1 MLEKNN
7 LKKEDLEVLKFLSKY
22 KMLKVED
29 ATLIYHTKRY
39 YRDRINKLIDK
50 GYVKRYKSYIIL
62 DKNGR
67 KILGEV
73 GQGYI
78 KNIKNEAYM
87 ERLKAIASIASL
99 SIDSSIKF
107 EPSWLIKEKNI
118 FTETA
123 RRYIGKL
130 IIDNR
135 EYLTYYVSKKK
146 EDIYIKQL
154 LFDINKSFNYENI
167 IIFVENLGEICSK
180 YSNFSFGKENT
191 IVIVNNDNNKKLIKE
206 YSNIN
211 WHEVLEGIYNKEI
224 LISDWDKADYLLD
237 ENKYIIEMLFINTEK
252 IEKLKWYYK
261 ENSESL
267 KSVEIITIDE
277 NEEKIKEMVGDNRC
291 SIRVI
296 DKDWLGGIF
305 EC

>member
-1 MLEKNN
+1 MLDNNN

-39 YRDRINKLIDK
+39 YRDRINKLINK

-62 DKNGR
+62 DKKGR

-87 ERLKAIASIASL
+87 ERLKAITSIATL
-99 SIDSSIKF
+99 SIDSTIKF

-130 IIDNR
+130 IIDHK

-146 EDIYIKQL
+146 EVVYIKQL
-154 LFDINKSFNYENI
+154 LFDINKSFNY
-167 IIFVENLGEICSK
+167 
-180 YSNFSFGKENT
+180 
-191 IVIVNNDNNKKLIKE
+191 NDF
-206 YSNIN
+206 YRR
-211 WHEVLEGIYNKEI
+211 
-224 LISDWDKADYLLD
+224 
-237 ENKYIIEMLFINTEK
+237 F
-252 IEKLKWYYK
+252 
-261 ENSESL
+261 
-267 KSVEIITIDE
+267 
-277 NEEKIKEMVGDNRC
+277 RC
-291 SIRVI
+291 YMS
-296 DKDWLGGIF
+296 
-305 EC
+305 

>member
-39 YRDRINKLIDK
+39 YRDRVNKLIDK

-67 KILGEV
+67 KVLGEV

-87 ERLKAIASIASL
+87 ERLKAITSIATL
-99 SIDSSIKF
+99 SIDSTIKF

-130 IIDNR
+130 IIDHK

-146 EDIYIKQL
+146 EVVYIKQL

-167 IIFVENLGEICSK
+167 MIFIEDSGVICPK

-191 IVIVNNDNNKKLIKE
+191 IVIVNDDNNKELLKK
-206 YSNIN
+206 YPNIN
-211 WHEVLEGIYNKEI
+211 WHEVLETMYNKEL
-224 LISDWDKADYLLD
+224 LISDWDNADYLLD

-261 ENSESL
+261 ENSNSL
-267 KSVEIITIDE
+267 KRVEIITIDE
-277 NEEKIKEMVGDNRC
+277 NKEKIKEIVGDNRC
-291 SIRVI
+291 SVKVI
-296 DKDWLGGIF
+296 DKNWLGGIF

>member
-39 YRDRINKLIDK
+39 YRDRINKLINK

-62 DKNGR
+62 DKKGR

-87 ERLKAIASIASL
+87 ERLKAITSIATL
-99 SIDSSIKF
+99 SIDSTIKF

-130 IIDNR
+130 IIDHK

-146 EDIYIKQL
+146 EVVYIKQL

-167 IIFVENLGEICSK
+167 MIFIEDSGVICPK

-191 IVIVNNDNNKKLIKE
+191 IVIVNDDNNKELLKK
-206 YSNIN
+206 YPNIN
-211 WHEVLEGIYNKEI
+211 WHEVLETMYNKEL
-224 LISDWDKADYLLD
+224 LISDWDNADYLLD

-261 ENSESL
+261 ENSNSL
-267 KSVEIITIDE
+267 KRVEIITIDE
-277 NEEKIKEMVGDNRC
+277 NKEKIKEMVGDNRC
-291 SIRVI
+291 SVKVI
-296 DKDWLGGIF
+296 DKNWLGGIF

>member
-1 MLEKNN
+1 MLDNNN

-39 YRDRINKLIDK
+39 YRDRINKLINK

-62 DKNGR
+62 DKKGR

-87 ERLKAIASIASL
+87 ERLKAITSIATL
-99 SIDSSIKF
+99 SIDSTIKF

-130 IIDNR
+130 IIDHK

-146 EDIYIKQL
+146 EVVYIKQL

-167 IIFVENLGEICSK
+167 MIFIEDSGVICPK

-191 IVIVNNDNNKKLIKE
+191 IVIVNDDNNKELLKK
-206 YSNIN
+206 YPNIN
-211 WHEVLEGIYNKEI
+211 WHVVLETMYNKEL
-224 LISDWDKADYLLD
+224 LISDWDNADYLLD

-261 ENSESL
+261 ENSNSL
-267 KSVEIITIDE
+267 KRVEIITIDE
-277 NEEKIKEMVGDNRC
+277 NKEKIKEIVGDNRC
-291 SIRVI
+291 SVKVI
-296 DKDWLGGIF
+296 DKNWLGGIF

>member
-87 ERLKAIASIASL
+87 ERLKAIASIATL

-167 IIFVENLGEICSK
+167 IIFVEKLDEICSK

-191 IVIVNNDNNKKLIKE
+191 IVIVNNDNNKKIIKE

-277 NEEKIKEMVGDNRC
+277 NKEKIKEMVGDNRC

>member
-7 LKKEDLEVLKFLSKY
+7 LKKEDLKVLKFLSKY
-22 KMLKVED
+22 KILKVED

-39 YRDRINKLIDK
+39 YRDRVNKLISK
-50 GYVKRYKSYIIL
+50 EYVKRYKSYIIL

-67 KILGEV
+67 KVLGEV

-87 ERLKAIASIASL
+87 ERLKAIASIATL
-99 SIDSSIKF
+99 SIDSNIKF
-107 EPSWLIKEKNI
+107 EPSWLIKEKDI
-118 FTETA
+118 YTETA
-123 RRYIGKL
+123 RRYIGK
-130 IIDNR
+130 IIIEGI
-135 EYLTYYVSKKK
+135 EYLSYYISKKK

-167 IIFVENLGEICSK
+167 IIFVEGLDVINSK
-180 YSNFSFGKENT
+180 YSNLSFGKEKT
-191 IVIVNNDNNKKLIKE
+191 IVILNDNYNKELIKK
-206 YSNIN
+206 YTDIN
-211 WHEVLEGIYNKEI
+211 WHEVLEEIYKKEI

-261 ENSESL
+261 ENFNSPKKVQIVTTS
-267 KSVEIITIDE
+267 I
-277 NEEKIKEMVGDNRC
+277 NEEKIKEMISDNRC
-291 SIRVI
+291 SIKVI
-296 DKDWLGGIF
+296 DKDWLGGIL

>member
-1 MLEKNN
+1 MLDNNN

-39 YRDRINKLIDK
+39 YRDRINKLINK

-62 DKNGR
+62 DKKGR

-87 ERLKAIASIASL
+87 ERLKAITSIATL
-99 SIDSSIKF
+99 IKF

-130 IIDNR
+130 IIDHK

-146 EDIYIKQL
+146 EVVYIKQL

-167 IIFVENLGEICSK
+167 MIFIEDSGVICPK

-191 IVIVNNDNNKKLIKE
+191 IVIVNDDNNKELLKK
-206 YSNIN
+206 YPNIN
-211 WHEVLEGIYNKEI
+211 WHEVLETMYNKEL
-224 LISDWDKADYLLD
+224 LISDWDNADYLLD
-237 ENKYIIEMLFINTEK
+237 ENKYIIEMLFIN
-252 IEKLKWYYK
+252 K
-261 ENSESL
+261 ENSNSL
-267 KSVEIITIDE
+267 KRVEIITIDE
-277 NEEKIKEMVGDNRC
+277 IKEKIKEMVGDNRC
-291 SIRVI
+291 SVKVI
-296 DKDWLGGIF
+296 DKNWLGGIF

>member
-39 YRDRINKLIDK
+39 YRDRINKLINK

-62 DKNGR
+62 DKKGR

-87 ERLKAIASIASL
+87 ERLKAITSIATL
-99 SIDSSIKF
+99 SIDSTIKF

-130 IIDNR
+130 IIDHK

-146 EDIYIKQL
+146 EVVYIKQL

-167 IIFVENLGEICSK
+167 MIFIEDSGVICPK

-191 IVIVNNDNNKKLIKE
+191 IVIVNDDNNKELLKK
-206 YSNIN
+206 YPNIN
-211 WHEVLEGIYNKEI
+211 WHEVLETMYNKEL
-224 LISDWDKADYLLD
+224 LISDWDNADYLLD

-261 ENSESL
+261 ENSNSL
-267 KSVEIITIDE
+267 KRVEIITIDE
-277 NEEKIKEMVGDNRC
+277 NKEKIKEMVGDNRC
-291 SIRVI
+291 SIKVI

>member
-39 YRDRINKLIDK
+39 YRDRINKLINK

-62 DKNGR
+62 DKRGR

-87 ERLKAIASIASL
+87 ERLKAITSIATL
-99 SIDSSIKF
+99 SIDSTIKF

-130 IIDNR
+130 IIDHK

-146 EDIYIKQL
+146 EVVYIKQL

-167 IIFVENLGEICSK
+167 MIFIEDSGVICPK

-191 IVIVNNDNNKKLIKE
+191 IVIVNDDNNKELLKK
-206 YSNIN
+206 YPNIN
-211 WHEVLEGIYNKEI
+211 WHEVLETMYNKEL
-224 LISDWDKADYLLD
+224 LISDWDNADYLLD

-261 ENSESL
+261 ENSNSL
-267 KSVEIITIDE
+267 KRVEIITIDE
-277 NEEKIKEMVGDNRC
+277 NKEKIKEIVGDNRC
-291 SIRVI
+291 SVKVI
-296 DKDWLGGIF
+296 DKNWLGGIF

>member
-1 MLEKNN
+1 MLDNNN

-39 YRDRINKLIDK
+39 YRDRINKLINK

-62 DKNGR
+62 DKKGR

-87 ERLKAIASIASL
+87 ERLKAITSIATL
-99 SIDSSIKF
+99 SIDSTIKF

-130 IIDNR
+130 IIDHK

-146 EDIYIKQL
+146 EVVYIKQL

-167 IIFVENLGEICSK
+167 MIFIEDSGVICPK

-191 IVIVNNDNNKKLIKE
+191 IVIVNDDNNKELLKK
-206 YSNIN
+206 YPNIN
-211 WHEVLEGIYNKEI
+211 WHEVLETMYNKEL
-224 LISDWDKADYLLD
+224 LISDWDNADYLLD

-261 ENSESL
+261 ENSNSL
-267 KSVEIITIDE
+267 KRVEIITIDE
-277 NEEKIKEMVGDNRC
+277 NKEKIKEMVGDNRC
-291 SIRVI
+291 SVKVI
-296 DKDWLGGIF
+296 DKNWLGGIF

>member
-39 YRDRINKLIDK
+39 YRDRINKLINK

-62 DKNGR
+62 DKKGR

-87 ERLKAIASIASL
+87 ERLKAITSIATL
-99 SIDSSIKF
+99 SIDSTIKF

-130 IIDNR
+130 IIDHK

-146 EDIYIKQL
+146 EVVYIKQL

-167 IIFVENLGEICSK
+167 MIFIEDSGVICPK

-191 IVIVNNDNNKKLIKE
+191 IVIVNDDNNKELLKK
-206 YSNIN
+206 YPNIN
-211 WHEVLEGIYNKEI
+211 WHEVLETMYNKEL
-224 LISDWDKADYLLD
+224 LISDWDNADYLLD

-261 ENSESL
+261 ENSNSL
-267 KSVEIITIDE
+267 KRVEIITIDE
-277 NEEKIKEMVGDNRC
+277 NKEKIKEIVGDNRC
-291 SIRVI
+291 SVKVI
-296 DKDWLGGIF
+296 DKNWLGGIF

>member
-1 MLEKNN
+1 MLDNNN

-39 YRDRINKLIDK
+39 YRDRINKLINK

-62 DKNGR
+62 DKKGR

-87 ERLKAIASIASL
+87 ERLKAITSIATL
-99 SIDSSIKF
+99 KF

-130 IIDNR
+130 IIDHK

-146 EDIYIKQL
+146 EVVYIKQL

-167 IIFVENLGEICSK
+167 MIFIEDSGVICPK

-191 IVIVNNDNNKKLIKE
+191 IVIVNDDNNKELLKK
-206 YSNIN
+206 YPNIN
-211 WHEVLEGIYNKEI
+211 WHEVLETMYNKEL
-224 LISDWDKADYLLD
+224 LISDWDNADYLLD
-237 ENKYIIEMLFINTEK
+237 ENKYIIEMLFIN
-252 IEKLKWYYK
+252 K
-261 ENSESL
+261 ENSNSL
-267 KSVEIITIDE
+267 KRVEIITIDE
-277 NEEKIKEMVGDNRC
+277 NKEKIKEMVGDNRC
-291 SIRVI
+291 SVKVI
-296 DKDWLGGIF
+296 DKNWLGGIF

>member
-1 MLEKNN
+1 MLDNNN

-39 YRDRINKLIDK
+39 YRDRINKLINK

-62 DKNGR
+62 DKKGR

-78 KNIKNEAYM
+78 KNIKNKAYM
-87 ERLKAIASIASL
+87 ERLKAITSIATL
-99 SIDSSIKF
+99 SIDSTIKF

-130 IIDNR
+130 IIVHK

-146 EDIYIKQL
+146 EVVYIKQL

-167 IIFVENLGEICSK
+167 MIFIEDSGVICPK

-191 IVIVNNDNNKKLIKE
+191 IVIVNDDNNKELLKK
-206 YSNIN
+206 YPNIN
-211 WHEVLEGIYNKEI
+211 WHEVLETMYNKEL
-224 LISDWDKADYLLD
+224 LISDWDNADYLLD

-261 ENSESL
+261 ENSNSL
-267 KSVEIITIDE
+267 KRVEIITIDE
-277 NEEKIKEMVGDNRC
+277 NKEKIREMVGDNRC
-291 SIRVI
+291 SVKVI
-296 DKDWLGGIF
+296 DKNWLGGIF

>member
-1 MLEKNN
+1 MLDNNN

-39 YRDRINKLIDK
+39 YRDRINKLINK

-62 DKNGR
+62 DKKGR

-87 ERLKAIASIASL
+87 ERLKAITSIATL
-99 SIDSSIKF
+99 SIDSTIKF

-130 IIDNR
+130 IIDHK

-146 EDIYIKQL
+146 EVVYIKQL

-167 IIFVENLGEICSK
+167 MIFIEDSGVICPK

-191 IVIVNNDNNKKLIKE
+191 IVIVNDDNNKELLKK
-206 YSNIN
+206 YPNIN
-211 WHEVLEGIYNKEI
+211 WHEVLETMYNKEL
-224 LISDWDKADYLLD
+224 LISDWDNADYLLD

-261 ENSESL
+261 ENSNSL
-267 KSVEIITIDE
+267 KRVEIITIDE
-277 NEEKIKEMVGDNRC
+277 NKEKIKEIVGDNRC
-291 SIRVI
+291 SVKVI
-296 DKDWLGGIF
+296 DKNWLGGIF

>member
-39 YRDRINKLIDK
+39 YRDRVNKLIDK

-67 KILGEV
+67 KALGEV

-87 ERLKAIASIASL
+87 ERLKAIASIATL
-99 SIDSSIKF
+99 SIDSNIKF
-107 EPSWLIKEKNI
+107 EPSWLIKEKDI

-123 RRYIGKL
+123 RRYIGKI

-135 EYLTYYVSKKK
+135 EYLAYYVSRKK
-146 EDIYIKQL
+146 EDVYIKQL

-167 IIFVENLGEICSK
+167 IIFVEDLSIICPK
-180 YSNFSFGKENT
+180 YSNFSFGKQNT
-191 IVIVNNDNNKKLIKE
+191 IVIVNDNTNKRLINN

-211 WHEVLEGIYNKEI
+211 WHEVLEIMYNKEL
-224 LISDWDKADYLLD
+224 LISDWDKAAYLLD
-237 ENKYIIEMLFINTEK
+237 ENKYIIEMIFINTEK

-261 ENSESL
+261 ENSDSL
-267 KSVEIITIDE
+267 KKVEIITISE
-277 NEEKIKEMVGDNRC
+277 NKEKIGEMVGDNRC
-291 SIRVI
+291 SIKVS
-296 DKDWLGGIF
+296 DKDRLGGIF

>member
-1 MLEKNN
+1 MLDNNN

-39 YRDRINKLIDK
+39 YRDRINKLINK

-62 DKNGR
+62 DKKGR

-78 KNIKNEAYM
+78 KNIKNETYM
-87 ERLKAIASIASL
+87 ERLKAITSIATL
-99 SIDSSIKF
+99 SIDSTIKF

-130 IIDNR
+130 IIDHK

-146 EDIYIKQL
+146 EVVYIKQL

-167 IIFVENLGEICSK
+167 MIFIEDSGVICPK

-191 IVIVNNDNNKKLIKE
+191 IVIVNDDNNKELLKK
-206 YSNIN
+206 YPNIN
-211 WHEVLEGIYNKEI
+211 WHEVLETMYNKEL
-224 LISDWDKADYLLD
+224 LISDWDNADYLLD

-261 ENSESL
+261 ENSNSL
-267 KSVEIITIDE
+267 KRVEIITIDE
-277 NEEKIKEMVGDNRC
+277 NKEKIKEIVGDNRC
-291 SIRVI
+291 SVKVI
-296 DKDWLGGIF
+296 DKNWLGGIF

>member
-22 KMLKVED
+22 KILKVAD

-39 YRDRINKLIDK
+39 YRDRVNKLISK

-67 KILGEV
+67 KVLGEV

-87 ERLKAIASIASL
+87 ERLKAIASIATL
-99 SIDSSIKF
+99 SIDSNIKF
-107 EPSWLIKEKNI
+107 EPSWLIKEKDI
-118 FTETA
+118 YTETA
-123 RRYIGKL
+123 RRYIGK
-130 IIDNR
+130 IIIEGI
-135 EYLTYYVSKKK
+135 EYLSYYISKKK

-167 IIFVENLGEICSK
+167 IIFVEGLDVINSK
-180 YSNFSFGKENT
+180 YSNLSFGKEKT
-191 IVIVNNDNNKKLIKE
+191 IVILNDNYNKELIKK
-206 YSNIN
+206 YTDIN
-211 WHEVLEGIYNKEI
+211 WHEVLEEIYKKEI

-252 IEKLKWYYK
+252 IEKLK
-261 ENSESL
+261 
-267 KSVEIITIDE
+267 
-277 NEEKIKEMVGDNRC
+277 
-291 SIRVI
+291 
-296 DKDWLGGIF
+296 
-305 EC
+305 

>member
-67 KILGEV
+67 KVLGEV

-87 ERLKAIASIASL
+87 ERLKAITSIATL
-99 SIDSSIKF
+99 SIDSTIKF

-130 IIDNR
+130 IIDHK

-146 EDIYIKQL
+146 EVVYIKQL

-167 IIFVENLGEICSK
+167 MIFIEDSGVICPK

-191 IVIVNNDNNKKLIKE
+191 IVIVNDDNNKELLKK
-206 YSNIN
+206 YPNIN
-211 WHEVLEGIYNKEI
+211 WHEVLETMYNKEL
-224 LISDWDKADYLLD
+224 LISDWDNADYLLD

-261 ENSESL
+261 ENSNSL
-267 KSVEIITIDE
+267 KRVEIITIDE
-277 NEEKIKEMVGDNRC
+277 NKEKIKEIVGDNRC
-291 SIRVI
+291 SVKVI
-296 DKDWLGGIF
+296 DKNWLGGIF

>member
-22 KMLKVED
+22 KILKVED

-39 YRDRINKLIDK
+39 YRDRVNKLISK

-67 KILGEV
+67 KVLGEV

-87 ERLKAIASIASL
+87 ERLKAIASIATL
-99 SIDSSIKF
+99 SIDSNIKF
-107 EPSWLIKEKNI
+107 EPSWLIKEKDI
-118 FTETA
+118 YTETS
-123 RRYIGKL
+123 RRYIGK
-130 IIDNR
+130 IIIEGI
-135 EYLTYYVSKKK
+135 EYLSYYISKKK

-167 IIFVENLGEICSK
+167 IIFVEGLDVINSK
-180 YSNFSFGKENT
+180 YSNLSFGKEKT
-191 IVIVNNDNNKKLIKE
+191 IVILNDNYNKELIKK
-206 YSNIN
+206 YTDIN
-211 WHEVLEGIYNKEI
+211 WHEVLEEIYKKEI

-261 ENSESL
+261 ENFNSPKKVQIVTTS
-267 KSVEIITIDE
+267 I
-277 NEEKIKEMVGDNRC
+277 NEEKIKEMISDNRC
-291 SIRVI
+291 SIKVI
-296 DKDWLGGIF
+296 DKDWLGGIL

>member
-7 LKKEDLEVLKFLSKY
+7 LKKEDLKVLKFLSKY

-39 YRDRINKLIDK
+39 YRDRVNKLIDK

-67 KILGEV
+67 KVLGEV

-87 ERLKAIASIASL
+87 ERLKAIASIATL
-99 SIDSSIKF
+99 SIDSNIKF
-107 EPSWLIKEKNI
+107 EPSWLIKEKDI

-123 RRYIGKL
+123 RRYIGK
-130 IIDNR
+130 IIIENR
-135 EYLTYYVSKKK
+135 EYLTYYVSRKK
-146 EDIYIKQL
+146 EDVYIKQL

-167 IIFVENLGEICSK
+167 IIFVEDLSVICPK

-191 IVIVNNDNNKKLIKE
+191 IVIVNDDNNKELLKK
-206 YSNIN
+206 YPNIN
-211 WHEVLEGIYNKEI
+211 WHEVLETMYNKEI

-261 ENSESL
+261 ENSNSL
-267 KSVEIITIDE
+267 K
-277 NEEKIKEMVGDNRC
+277 
-291 SIRVI
+291 RV
-296 DKDWLGGIF
+296 
-305 EC
+305 